1 MTIEVHNVVTWKE
14 VAKHYDMK
22 EGWSKKVL
30 KKTRDFY
37 NKGHGGSVT
46 LEQVMKANGL
56 EK

>member
-37 NKGHGGSVT
+37 KKGHGGSVT
-46 LEQVMKANGL
+46 LEQVMKANRL